1 MSKPNVYY
9 DEDASLDLLQGKTI
23 GIIGYG
29 SQGHCHALNLKDNG
43 QKVMVGLHTTSKSRE
58 TAREAGLEVAEV
70 ADVTKQSD
78 VVMVVVPDHVQS
90 KVYRESIEPNLEPG
104 NTLMFAHGFNIH
116 YRQIVASPEVNVS
129 MVAPK
134 APGHRMREMFV
145 DGIGVPALLAIEQDA
160 TGDAKE
166 ITLAYAKG
174 IGCTNAGVLET
185 SFKDETE
192 TDLFGEQNVL
202 CGGVTSLIKTA
213 FETLVEAGYPPEL
226 AYFECLHEMKLI
238 VDLIFQGGFKYMR
251 YSVSDTAEYG
261 DYSRGPRVIDE
272 HVREN
277 MRAILRDIQDGSFAK
292 EWMAEN
298 DEGRKRF
305 LQMRQ
310 EANDHPIEE
319 VGRELRRMMPWMNP
333 VE

>member
-1 MSKPNVYY
+1 MPNVYY
-9 DEDASLDLLQGKTI
+9 DSDADLGHLEGKVV

-43 QKVMVGLHTTSKSRE
+43 QKVMVGLHAGSKSRE
-58 TAREAGLEVAEV
+58 AARQAGLEVGDVDEV
-70 ADVTKQSD
+70 TRQSD
-78 VVMVVVPDHVQS
+78 VVMIVIPDHVQGP
-90 KVYRESIEPNLEPG
+90 VYRESIEPNLKPG
-104 NTLMFAHGFNIH
+104 STLMFAHGFNIH
-116 YRQIVASPEVNVS
+116 YRQIVPGSNVNVS

-134 APGHRMREMFV
+134 APGHRMREMFTE
-145 DGIGVPALLAIEQDA
+145 GIGVPALMALEQDA

-166 ITLAYAKG
+166 VTLAYAKG
-174 IGCTNAGVLET
+174 IGCTGAGVLET
-185 SFKDETE
+185 TFKDETE

-202 CGGVTSLIKTA
+202 CGGVTALIKTA

-261 DYSRGPRVIDE
+261 DYSRGPKVIDE

-277 MRAILRDIQDGSFAK
+277 MRGILRDIQDGTFAK

-310 EANDHPIEE
+310 EADDHQIEE
-319 VGRELRRMMPWMNP
+319 VGKQLRRMMPWMNP

>member
-1 MSKPNVYY
+1 MPKVYY
-9 DEDASLDLLQGKTI
+9 DEDANMGLLEGKTV

-43 QKVMVGLHTTSKSRE
+43 QKVLVGLHPTSKSRE
-58 TAREAGLEVAEV
+58 NAQKAGLEVADV
-70 ADVTKQSD
+70 AEVTKRSD
-78 VVMVVVPDHVQS
+78 IVMVVVPDHVQRT
-90 KVYRESIEPNLEPG
+90 VYKESIEPNLDPG
-104 NTLMFAHGFNIH
+104 NTLLFAHGFNIH
-116 YRQIVASPEVNVS
+116 YRQVMPSSEVNVS

-145 DGIGVPALLAIEQDA
+145 EGIGVPALLAIQQDA
-160 TGDAKE
+160 TGDARD

-185 SFKDETE
+185 TFKDETE
-192 TDLFGEQNVL
+192 TDLFGEQSVL
-202 CGGVTSLIKTA
+202 CGGVTSLVKTA

-261 DYSRGPRVIDE
+261 DYTRGPRVIDE
-272 HVREN
+272 NVREN
-277 MRAILRDIQDGSFAK
+277 MRRILKDIQDGSFAR

-305 LQMRQ
+305 LQLRE
-310 EANDHPIEE
+310 EANDHQIEE

>member
-1 MSKPNVYY
+1 MPNVYY
-9 DEDASLDLLQGKTI
+9 DDDANLELLQGKTI

-29 SQGHCHALNLKDNG
+29 SQGHCHALNLKDRG
-43 QKVMVGLHTTSKSRE
+43 QKVVVGLHSTSRSLE
-58 TAREAGLEVAEV
+58 VAQQAGLEVADVDEV
-70 ADVTKQSD
+70 TGQSD
-78 VVMVVVPDHVQS
+78 VLMVLIPDHIQPT
-90 KVYRESIEPNLEPG
+90 VYRESIAPNLNPDT
-104 NTLMFAHGFNIH
+104 TLMFAHGFSIH
-116 YRQIVASPEVNVS
+116 YKGVVPSPNVNVT
-129 MVAPK
+129 MIAPK

-145 DGIGVPALLAIEQDA
+145 EGNGVPALMAIQQDH
-160 TGDAKE
+160 TGDAKD

-185 SFKDETE
+185 TFKDETE

-202 CGGVTSLIKTA
+202 CGGVTSLIKMG
-213 FETLVEAGYPPEL
+213 FETLVEAGYEPEL

-238 VDLIFQGGFKYMR
+238 VDLVFQGGFKYMR

-261 DYSRGPRVIDE
+261 DYTRGPRVIDE
-272 HVREN
+272 HVRDN
-277 MRAILRDIQDGSFAK
+277 MRRILRDIQDGSFAK

-305 LQMRQ
+305 LQMRE
-310 EANDHPIEE
+310 EANDHQIEE